1 MKLGYG
7 RLCSLARPPFR
18 EVLMP
23 SPDSSAELVQH
34 FGSEG
39 LRLFRQG
46 SLLGAELPVAVR
58 DLLQETGVPR
68 GVGPYF
74 FAAGAEDPVTLGVL
88 AARVG
93 GLQPSVPVS
102 GWLRIGFDGLAH
114 LCVRPDGA
122 VQAVVLSE
130 AAEDMFVST
139 DVASLNASLLALDRA
154 QTAMFGASGL
164 AEGAAV
170 FQGLAAELRRIDASA
185 FVERE
190 SWWPRVLDDIRH
202 TLNFPFSAA
211 FEYVDGSG
219 SKQVVTEVA
228 GVGRPHPE
236 EALWRRL
243 SAEGVEPGQV
253 RRVHCELEPC
263 LMPGHYCSVWMQQ
276 VLPHAE
282 FTHSFDYGDTAESRE
297 EGLKQL
303 ILHDAET
310 RRRG

>member
-1 MKLGYG
+1 MVGCVRWPDPLI
-7 RLCSLARPPFR
+7 R

-23 SPDSSAELVQH
+23 SPNSSAELIQH

-39 LRLFRQG
+39 LRLFKQG
-46 SLLGAELPVAVR
+46 SLLAVELPAAAR
-58 DLLQETGVPR
+58 NLLQETGVPR

-74 FAAGAEDPVTLGVL
+74 LAAGAEDPVTLGAL
-88 AARVG
+88 TARVN
-93 GLQPSVPVS
+93 GLQPSAPVG

-139 DVASLNASLLALDRA
+139 DVGSLNASLLALDRA
-154 QTAMFGASGL
+154 QTAMLGASGL
-164 AEGAAV
+164 AEGAAL

-190 SWWPRVLDDIRH
+190 SWWPRVLDDLRH

-211 FEYVDGSG
+211 FEYVDSSG
-219 SKQVVTEVA
+219 AKQVVTEVA

-276 VLPHAE
+276 VFPHAE
-282 FTHSFDYGDTAESRE
+282 FTHSFDYGDTVESRE

>member
-1 MKLGYG
+1 
-7 RLCSLARPPFR
+7 
-18 EVLMP
+18 MP

-74 FAAGAEDPVTLGVL
+74 LAAGAEDPVTLGVL